1 MIKIILEI
9 NEGKTKTYGNVDAVR
24 CDVDVQEIGI
34 KATRSEIESSEL
46 LKERI
51 GLSQKVQIINESS
64 DRDIANKIL
73 NDLGL

>member
-9 NEGKTKTYGNVDAVR
+9 NEVKTKNYGNVNTVR
-24 CDVDVQEIGI
+24 CDVDIQEIGI
-34 KATRSEIESSEL
+34 QATRSEIESSEL

-51 GLSQKVQIINESS
+51 GFSQKVQIVNHSS
-64 DRDIANKIL
+64 DKDIASKIL

>member
-9 NEGKTKTYGNVDAVR
+9 NEAKTKTYGNVDAIR
-24 CDVDVQEIGI
+24 CDVDIKEIGI
-34 KATRSEIESSEL
+34 HATRSEIDISEL

-51 GLSQKVQIINESS
+51 EVSQKVQIVNHSS
-64 DRDIANKIL
+64 DNDIASKIL

>member
-9 NEGKTKTYGNVDAVR
+9 NEAKTKNYGNVDAVR

-34 KATRSEIESSEL
+34 KATRSEIETSEL

-51 GLSQKVQIINESS
+51 GVSQKVQIVNHSS
-64 DRDIANKIL
+64 DRGIASKIL

>member
-9 NEGKTKTYGNVDAVR
+9 NEGKTKTYGNVDAIR

-34 KATRSEIESSEL
+34 KATRSEIETSEL

-51 GLSQKVQIINESS
+51 GVSQKVQIVNHSS
-64 DRDIANKIL
+64 DRGIASKIL

>member
-9 NEGKTKTYGNVDAVR
+9 NEAKTKTYGNVDAIR
-24 CDVDVQEIGI
+24 CDVDVKEIER
-34 KATRSEIESSEL
+34 KATRSEIDTSEL

-51 GLSQKVQIINESS
+51 GVSQKVQIVNQSS
-64 DRDIANKIL
+64 DKGIASKIL

>member
-9 NEGKTKTYGNVDAVR
+9 NEAKTKTYGNVNAIR
-24 CDVDVQEIGI
+24 CDVDVNEIGI
-34 KATRSEIESSEL
+34 KATRSEIETSEL

-51 GLSQKVQIINESS
+51 GVSQKVQIVNHSS
-64 DRDIANKIL
+64 DRGIASKIL

>member
-9 NEGKTKTYGNVDAVR
+9 NEAKTKTYGNVDAIR
-24 CDVDVQEIGI
+24 CDVDVEEIGI
-34 KATRSEIESSEL
+34 KATRSEIETSKL

-51 GLSQKVQIINESS
+51 GVSQKVQLVNHSS
-64 DRDIANKIL
+64 DRGIASKIL

>member
-9 NEGKTKTYGNVDAVR
+9 NETKTKTYGNVDAIR
-24 CDVDVQEIGI
+24 CDVDVHEIGI
-34 KATRSEIESSEL
+34 KATRSEKETSEL

-51 GLSQKVQIINESS
+51 GVSQKVQIVNQSS
-64 DRDIANKIL
+64 DKGIASKIL

>member
-9 NEGKTKTYGNVDAVR
+9 NEGKTKTYGNVEVIR
-24 CDVDVQEIGI
+24 CDVDIQEIGI
-34 KATRSEIESSEL
+34 NETRSEIESSEL

-51 GLSQKVQIINESS
+51 GVSQKVQIVNYSS
-64 DRDIANKIL
+64 DKNIGSKIL

>member
-9 NEGKTKTYGNVDAVR
+9 NETRTKTYGNVDAIR
-24 CDVDVQEIGI
+24 CDVDVKEIGI

-46 LKERI
+46 LKERM
-51 GLSQKVQIINESS
+51 GVSQKVQIINHSS
-64 DRDIANKIL
+64 DNDIAGKIL

>member
-9 NEGKTKTYGNVDAVR
+9 NEAKTKTYGNVDAIR
-24 CDVDVQEIGI
+24 CDIDIEEMGI
-34 KATRSEIESSEL
+34 KATRSEIETSEL

-51 GLSQKVQIINESS
+51 GVSQKVQIVNYSS
-64 DRDIANKIL
+64 DRGIASKIL

>member
-9 NEGKTKTYGNVDAVR
+9 NEGKTKTYGNVNTVR

-51 GLSQKVQIINESS
+51 GVSQKVQIVNHSS
-64 DRDIANKIL
+64 DRGIASKIL

>member
-1 MIKIILEI
+1 MIKIVLEI
-9 NEGKTKTYGNVDAVR
+9 NETKTKTYGNVDAIR

-34 KATRSEIESSEL
+34 HATRSELETSEL

-51 GLSQKVQIINESS
+51 GVSQKVQIVNHSS
-64 DRDIANKIL
+64 DKGIASKIL

>member
-9 NEGKTKTYGNVDAVR
+9 NEGKTKTYGNVEAIR

-51 GLSQKVQIINESS
+51 GVSQKVQIVNHSS
-64 DRDIANKIL
+64 DRGIASKIL